1 MRVLVAGG
9 AGFIGS
15 HVCDAL
21 LEAGH
26 EVICLDNLST
36 GQLQNVEPFFE
47 NPGFEFIEGDVTEPP
62 LIHAGLI
69 LHLASPAS
77 PVYYRARP
85 LETMMANSRG
95 TLRLLELAEETG
107 ARFLFTSTSEV
118 YGDPLEHPQR
128 ESYWGNVNPVGERS
142 CYDESKRFGE
152 TLSFEFARRNVSV
165 AVVRIFNTY
174 GPRMSRG
181 DGRVIPAFIEA
192 ALDGRPFPLQGS
204 GEQTRSFCFVS
215 DLVEALL
222 TVAMAPLPTG
232 QIFNLGNPHE
242 ITVRELAERISSI
255 FEIEPQYEFL
265 PAASDDPSRRS
276 PDISHIKAA
285 FGWQPHTGLDDG
297 LRATVRY
304 FQQLRE
310 LAIT

>member
-1 MRVLVAGG
+1 
-9 AGFIGS
+9 
-15 HVCDAL
+15 
-21 LEAGH
+21 
-26 EVICLDNLST
+26 
-36 GQLQNVEPFFE
+36 
-47 NPGFEFIEGDVTEPP
+47 
-62 LIHAGLI
+62 
-69 LHLASPAS
+69 
-77 PVYYRARP
+77 
-85 LETMMANSRG
+85 
-95 TLRLLELAEETG
+95 
-107 ARFLFTSTSEV
+107 
-118 YGDPLEHPQR
+118 
-128 ESYWGNVNPVGERS
+128 
-142 CYDESKRFGE
+142 
-152 TLSFEFARRNVSV
+152 
-165 AVVRIFNTY
+165 
-174 GPRMSRG
+174 
-181 DGRVIPAFIEA
+181 VIPAFIEA